1 MSVFCRMHFLKF
13 IVEESNKKNML
24 MYSYHRYRA
33 GLQGECITECK
44 RHTCIASLGVEPIMY
59 SDHYRVYVFGKNSIG
74 IGRPIC
80 IINISDIYIKTG

>member
-1 MSVFCRMHFLKF
+1 MHFLKF